1 MQALI
6 IVPEPDLHAQLAATL
21 RDLGLEP
28 VTVATLSVAAEL
40 FSPEQHRLIVVT
52 WRAPDW
58 DATEFCQNLRK
69 ADPDRLS
76 TILVLTTND
85 RRSSD
90 FQLAFD
96 AGADDFMVY
105 PIEPALLRIRLQ
117 IAVRRIQSRADSI
130 RIEQQLRESNER
142 FDLAVRGANEGLWD
156 ARPGNPWYRPDAE
169 VWFSPR
175 FKELLGFSD
184 DEFPN
189 LMGTWAARLHPDDR
203 QRVFQAVTEHFDLKK
218 PYDVQYRLLTKAG
231 EYRWFSACG
240 QALWDEQ
247 NQLVRMCGALRDITQ
262 VKNYEAMLLQ
272 SEANWRSLVENAP
285 DIILLSDFNGTIKFI
300 NRYTDIAKDSI
311 GRSIYD
317 YVEEPYRER
326 MRAR

>member
-1 MQALI
+1 M
-6 IVPEPDLHAQLAATL
+6 
-21 RDLGLEP
+21 
-28 VTVATLSVAAEL
+28 
-40 FSPEQHRLIVVT
+40 IVVT

-90 FQLAFD
+90 FQLALD
-96 AGADDFMVY
+96 ACADDFMVY

-130 RIEQQLRESNER
+130 RVEQQLRESNER
-142 FDLAVRGANEGLWD
+142 FDLAVRVPTRACGTPAPATLGT
-156 ARPGNPWYRPDAE
+156 ARTPRCGSRRDSRNYSVFPTTNSPTSWVPGPRGCTPTIASA
-169 VWFSPR
+169 FFKLSPNI
-175 FKELLGFSD
+175 L
-184 DEFPN
+184 
-189 LMGTWAARLHPDDR
+189 T
-203 QRVFQAVTEHFDLKK
+203 LKK

-231 EYRWFSACG
+231 EYRWFSARG

-247 NQLVRMCGALRDITQ
+247 NQLVRMSGVRCAILRKI
-262 VKNYEAMLLQ
+262 KNYEAMLLQ
-272 SEANWRSLVENAP
+272 SEANWRSLVENVP

-317 YVEEPYRER
+317 YVEEPYRENV
-326 MRAR
+326 RAALNAVRTTGEPQRFEALGMSIHGEPGIWYANRLGPICAAIKSKMPF